1 MVRVSAIFVP
11 PYKSQDLLT
20 YTFLIIYLRTHFVTY
35 LKFQTYCRVQ
45 DTLAVVSVPKVSSLW
60 SSVKRQFMNMADRRT
75 DRQTNTMPQQMSGKK
90 LKLITTE

>member
-35 LKFQTYCRVQ
+35 LKFQRKLHLLSGARYAGGSFRSKSQ
-45 DTLAVVSVPKVSSLW
+45 LTLV
-60 SSVKRQFMNMADRRT
+60 
-75 DRQTNTMPQQMSGKK
+75 
-90 LKLITTE
+90 IC